1 MAVTAG
7 FENPAVLL
15 GLLCVPALYALYRRV
30 LSGRRA
36 AAMSFSS
43 LSLVRSA
50 LGGRSSRRGGALFA
64 LSLGAA
70 SLLVV
75 GLAGPHLPLE
85 QSREGVNVVLVIDV
99 SGSMQVSDY
108 PPSRLE
114 AAKAS
119 ARILLDSLE
128 PRDHAGIVTFESG
141 ATTAAFLSPHKDR
154 VADLLAGIAPRE
166 GQTAIGDGLSLGVE
180 MATSIPNKKKV
191 VILLSDGVSNAG
203 VISPAEAVAFARA
216 NSIQVHAVGL
226 GSDGDA
232 VLGYDVFGRPQ
243 YAELDEET
251 LQAIATQTGGRYF
264 KSVDARTLNEIYAEI
279 GGEIEREV
287 EETDVSRWLFAAAL
301 AVFGVQMY
309 ARYGRGRVIQ

>member
-1 MAVTAG
+1 
-7 FENPAVLL
+7 
-15 GLLCVPALYALYRRV
+15 
-30 LSGRRA
+30 
-36 AAMSFSS
+36 MSFSS
-43 LSLVRSA
+43 LSLVKAA
-50 LGGRSSRRGGALFA
+50 LGGRRSRRGSALFA
-64 LSLGAA
+64 LSLAA
-70 SLLVV
+70 AALLVV

-99 SGSMQVSDY
+99 SGSMQANDY

-119 ARILLDSLE
+119 ARILIESLE
-128 PRDHAGIVTFESG
+128 PKDHAGIVTFESG

-154 VADLLAGIAPRE
+154 VTGLLGNISPRE

-226 GSDGDA
+226 GSDGDV
-232 VLGYDVFGRPQ
+232 VLGYDMLGRPQ
-243 YAELDEET
+243 FAELDEAT
-251 LQAIATQTGGRYF
+251 LQAIAEQTGGRYF
-264 KSVDARTLNEIYAEI
+264 KSVDAQTLDEIYAEI
-279 GGEIEREV
+279 GDEIEREE

-309 ARYGRGRVIQ
+309 MRYGRGRVIQ

>member
-1 MAVTAG
+1 M
-7 FENPAVLL
+7 PVLY
-15 GLLCVPALYALYRRV
+15 VLYRRV
-30 LSGRRA
+30 LSSRKA

-43 LSLVRSA
+43 LSLVKAA
-50 LGGRSSRRGGALFA
+50 LGGRGSRRGSALFA
-64 LSLGAA
+64 LSLAA
-70 SLLVV
+70 AALLIV

-99 SGSMQVSDY
+99 SGSMQANDY

-119 ARILLDSLE
+119 ARILLESLE
-128 PRDHAGIVTFESG
+128 PKDHAGIVTFESG
-141 ATTAAFLSPHKDR
+141 STTAAFLSPHKDR
-154 VADLLAGIAPRE
+154 VIALLAGIAPRE

-226 GSDGDA
+226 GSDEDV

-243 YAELDEET
+243 FAELDEAT
-251 LQAIATQTGGRYF
+251 LQAIADRTGGRYF
-264 KSVDARTLNEIYAEI
+264 KSVDAQTLDEIYAEI
-279 GGEIEREV
+279 GGEIEREE

-301 AVFGVQMY
+301 AVFGAQVYM
-309 ARYGRGRVIQ
+309 RYGRGRVIQ

>member
-1 MAVTAG
+1 MLLA
-7 FENPAVLL
+7 LL
-15 GLLCVPALYALYRRV
+15 GMPALYVLYRRV
-30 LSGRRA
+30 LSSRRA

-43 LSLVRSA
+43 LSLVKAA
-50 LGGRSSRRGGALFA
+50 LGGRRSRRGSALFA
-64 LSLGAA
+64 LSLAA
-70 SLLVV
+70 AALLVV

-99 SGSMQVSDY
+99 SGSMQANDY

-119 ARILLDSLE
+119 ARILIESLE
-128 PRDHAGIVTFESG
+128 PKDHAGIVTFESG

-154 VADLLAGIAPRE
+154 VTGLLGNISPRE

-226 GSDGDA
+226 GSDGDV
-232 VLGYDVFGRPQ
+232 VLGYDMLGRPQ
-243 YAELDEET
+243 FAELDEAT
-251 LQAIATQTGGRYF
+251 LQAIAEQTGGRYF
-264 KSVDARTLNEIYAEI
+264 KSVDAQTLDEIYAEI
-279 GGEIEREV
+279 GDEIEREE

-309 ARYGRGRVIQ
+309 MRYGRGRVIQ

>member
-1 MAVTAG
+1 MLLA
-7 FENPAVLL
+7 LL
-15 GLLCVPALYALYRRV
+15 GMPALYVLYRRV
-30 LSGRRA
+30 LSSRRA

-43 LSLVRSA
+43 LSLVKAA
-50 LGGRSSRRGGALFA
+50 LGGRRSRRGSALFA
-64 LSLGAA
+64 LSLAA
-70 SLLVV
+70 AALLVV

-99 SGSMQVSDY
+99 SSSMQANDY

-119 ARILLDSLE
+119 ARILIESLE
-128 PRDHAGIVTFESG
+128 PKDHAGIVTFESG

-154 VADLLAGIAPRE
+154 VAGLLGNISPRE

-226 GSDGDA
+226 GSDGDV
-232 VLGYDVFGRPQ
+232 VLGYDMLGRPQ
-243 YAELDEET
+243 FAELDEAT
-251 LQAIATQTGGRYF
+251 LQAIAEQTGGRYF
-264 KSVDARTLNEIYAEI
+264 KSVDAQTLDEIYAEI
-279 GGEIEREV
+279 GDEIEREE

-309 ARYGRGRVIQ
+309 MRYGRGRVIQ

>member
-1 MAVTAG
+1 MLLA
-7 FENPAVLL
+7 LL
-15 GLLCVPALYALYRRV
+15 GMPALYVLYRRV
-30 LSGRRA
+30 LSSRRA

-43 LSLVRSA
+43 LSLVKAA
-50 LGGRSSRRGGALFA
+50 LGGRRSRRGSALFA
-64 LSLGAA
+64 LSLAA
-70 SLLVV
+70 AALLVA

-99 SGSMQVSDY
+99 SGSMQANDY

-119 ARILLDSLE
+119 ARILLESLE
-128 PRDHAGIVTFESG
+128 PKDHAGIVTFESG

-154 VADLLAGIAPRE
+154 VTGLLANISPRE

-216 NSIQVHAVGL
+216 NTIQVHTVGL
-226 GSDGDA
+226 GSDDDV

-243 YAELDEET
+243 FAELDEAT
-251 LQAIATQTGGRYF
+251 LQAIAEQTGGRYF
-264 KSVDARTLNEIYAEI
+264 KSVDAETLDEIYAEI
-279 GGEIEREV
+279 GDEIEREE

-309 ARYGRGRVIQ
+309 MRYGRGRVIQ